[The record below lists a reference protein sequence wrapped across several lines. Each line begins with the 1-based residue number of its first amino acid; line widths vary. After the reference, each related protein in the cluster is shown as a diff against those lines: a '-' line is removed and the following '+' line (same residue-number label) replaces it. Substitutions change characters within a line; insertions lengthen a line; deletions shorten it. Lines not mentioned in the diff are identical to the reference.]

1 MEKLLSSGKQR
12 KCTLCLP
19 WDFRWMRL
27 KGSSSLCF
35 QIKVKLDTLVFTL
48 SEREKTG
55 SLSHLTQGSCPVY
68 SELCYESTV
77 YFVEVTTAFMGRGS
91 SHLEV
96 NTVPPVFPYLLQDS
110 SYYSTIWDIHH
121 LQNALEMHSGDL
133 QLSHRSNFFT

>member
-19 WDFRWMRL
+19 WDFRWMWL

-110 SYYSTIWDIHH
+110 ATIQLFGISTISRMHWRCI
-121 LQNALEMHSGDL
+121 LEIY
-133 QLSHRSNFFT
+133 N